1 MIPWDSSHKLVGQN
15 LSWSQSIHMCQMVEV
30 SYIYIYLNLHIHYV
44 FIMRM
49 RSVDICIYSCMYIWS
64 AFTPHLFKLQI
75 NSWMILVSN
84 SSNIMWYVPPFRVVN
99 RRHQYQHESNITAL
113 RKESAW
119 KSSLTTCFIPHWIV
133 FFVMKFE
140 IPFPKLT
147 ASLPLKT
154 DAWKIFFLL
163 GYHLFKCYVSFKEGN
178 SKSIKRRAVHALLPS
193 RQWRRKSWRDWQN
206 NTDCFWAETCESEI
220 EIQQR

>member
-133 FFVMKFE
+133 FFCHEVWNTLPKTNSEFAPE
-140 IPFPKLT
+140 NWCLEDFFPFGIP
-147 ASLPLKT
+147 
-154 DAWKIFFLL
+154 
-163 GYHLFKCYVSFKEGN
+163 SFQ
-178 SKSIKRRAVHALLPS
+178 VL
-193 RQWRRKSWRDWQN
+193 
-206 NTDCFWAETCESEI
+206 C
-220 EIQQR
+220 